1 MTRFGY
7 PISLDLV
14 RRRAVVIGELA
25 VAQGKVEGLLAAG
38 AEVTVVAT
46 SPEDFLA
53 ALGWEPSVTV
63 LRRGY
68 RAGDLAGAFV
78 CVASSTDPEERRAIF
93 HEAGQHGVLLNVMD
107 DPAHC
112 DWSAPALVRRGQL
125 TIAIATGGRS
135 PAVAR
140 RLREELEE
148 RFGPEWEPL
157 LELLGEVRDA
167 SLAWLP
173 DYEDRARRWQEAL
186 DLDELAGLV
195 RDGQVDEARR
205 RLVGR
210 LRPWRAG
217 TPAR

>member
-1 MTRFGY
+1 MRFGY

-38 AEVTVVAT
+38 AEVTVVAAG
-46 SPEDFLA
+46 PQEFLA
-53 ALGWEPSVTV
+53 ALEWEPSVTV
-63 LRRGY
+63 LHRAY
-68 RAGDLAGAFV
+68 RPGDLAGAFV
-78 CVASSTDPEERRAIF
+78 CVASSRDPDERRAIF
-93 HEAGQHGVLLNVMD
+93 HEAGQQGVLLNVMD

-135 PAVAR
+135 PALAR

-157 LELLGEVRDA
+157 LELLGEVRDQ

-173 DYEDRARRWQEAL
+173 DYQERARRWQEAL
-186 DLDELAGLV
+186 DLEELAGLV
-195 RDGQVDEARR
+195 RNGRADEARH
-205 RLVGR
+205 RLRER
-210 LRPWRAG
+210 LRPSGAS
-217 TPAR
+217 AR